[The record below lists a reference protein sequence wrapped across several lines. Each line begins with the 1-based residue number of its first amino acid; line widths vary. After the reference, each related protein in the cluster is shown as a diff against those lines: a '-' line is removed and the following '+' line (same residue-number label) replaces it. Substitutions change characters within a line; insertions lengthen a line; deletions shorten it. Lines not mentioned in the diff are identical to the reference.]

1 MSNSNATTAAPEA
14 PATNGKRRKALTVA
28 AAVLLAGAAYGAYYA
43 LVLSHYES
51 TDNAYVQGNLVQIT
65 PQVGGTVVGI
75 GADDTDFVKA
85 GQTLVK
91 LDAADAQVALDQ
103 AEAQL
108 AQTVREVRGLYA
120 NNSTLNAQIALRQA
134 DVQRAVSD
142 LAKAQDDVNRRMPLV
157 QTGAVGKE
165 EFNHANAQLAAS
177 DTPPAAAAS
186 AMTGRANDN
195 VQAAADNAAA
205 PAAENQV
212 VPPDQ
217 LNDLDRALQ
226 QDNPSTQKAVIA
238 AADAQPRPA
247 PVMASSQPS
256 SARDQS
262 SLIGKI
268 FIGVG
273 TFLTLASA
281 ARMFMA

>member
-1 MSNSNATTAAPEA
+1 MMKASGRAAWIVLAGLFLLSGGAAQAAPSSATSAKPDSASKQADAGKQRHHASRRQTGSKTAQKSDDKTDKTNNADATPQADEAKANNKAENKADNDA
-14 PATNGKRRKALTVA
+14 PALSQMPPEVA
-28 AAVLLAGAAYGAYYA
+28 
-43 LVLSHYES
+43 
-51 TDNAYVQGNLVQIT
+51 N
-65 PQVGGTVVGI
+65 
-75 GADDTDFVKA
+75 
-85 GQTLVK
+85 
-91 LDAADAQVALDQ
+91 
-103 AEAQL
+103 
-108 AQTVREVRGLYA
+108 
-120 NNSTLNAQIALRQA
+120 
-134 DVQRAVSD
+134 
-142 LAKAQDDVNRRMPLV
+142 
-157 QTGAVGKE
+157 
-165 EFNHANAQLAAS
+165 ANAQLAAS

-238 AADAQPRPA
+238 ATDAQPRPA

-256 SARDQS
+256 SAWDQS